1 MKKEWIVIIMMMIGI
16 GNDKKNIDMFKKFF
30 KKKDSDKTKDINN
43 DYPIIYNFSSNIENQ
58 IKANIWKGLL
68 VISVI
73 GSLTQLLLF
82 YICVLVSN
90 EFNRPIFTQSFLWIF
105 WMCFCYFKFNRYN
118 KNK

>member
-1 MKKEWIVIIMMMIGI
+1 MI
-16 GNDKKNIDMFKKFF
+16 KKNIDMFKKFF

-90 EFNRPIFTQSFLWIF
+90 EFNIPIFTQSFLWIF